1 MSMLPVL
8 SIIAHKL
15 TRNRLLTSSMVSIYV
30 GPENTHWYIH
40 ERLLCYY
47 SPFFSDIF
55 YADNNDPDKQKA
67 KRNKAYGL
75 QDEEDL
81 AFEMLVGWLYSR
93 DIKVP
98 KEEKDVGPLLDL
110 YLLSEKL
117 GIEKLSQ
124 ELVEAV
130 SDFYYQSQTY
140 PSLRRVQHVYAN
152 TEDDNAMREMMVGAV
167 AKLLTTS
174 EKIPAH
180 WASALQRN
188 GQLAVDIIRCIQHW
202 KLEEKSIPD
211 ARDRSSSR
219 GRSVKNGFS
228 AVEREG
234 AESIVTQNTGAASNL
249 GVESLNSDH
258 EHDHDQDQLMQDSQL
273 LKSEFSEA

>member
-1 MSMLPVL
+1 
-8 SIIAHKL
+8 
-15 TRNRLLTSSMVSIYV
+15 MVNIYV

-47 SPFFSDIF
+47 SPFFSEIF
-55 YADNNDPDKQKA
+55 YADDKNPEKQKA
-67 KRNKAYGL
+67 QRNKAYGL
-75 QDEEDL
+75 PDEEDL

-98 KEEKDVGPLLDL
+98 REEKDLGPLLDL

-117 GIEKLSQ
+117 RMERLSH
-124 ELVEAV
+124 ELVEAI
-130 SDFYYQSQTY
+130 SHFYLQTRTY
-140 PSLRRVQHVYAN
+140 PSLRRVQHVYSN
-152 TEDDNAMREMMVGAV
+152 TEEDNEMREMMVGAV

-188 GQLAVDIIRCIQHW
+188 GQLAVDIIRSIQQW
-202 KLEEKSIPD
+202 KIEEKTIPD
-211 ARDRSSSR
+211 ARDRSTSR

-228 AVEREG
+228 AVERSGTDSVE
-234 AESIVTQNTGAASNL
+234 TGKTGGTSNM
-249 GVESLNSDH
+249 GVESVNSDG
-258 EHDHDQDQLMQDSQL
+258 DHDQDHSMQDSSM
-273 LKSEFSEA
+273 LKSEDSEA

>member
-1 MSMLPVL
+1 
-8 SIIAHKL
+8 
-15 TRNRLLTSSMVSIYV
+15 MVSIYV

-47 SPFFSDIF
+47 SPFFADIF
-55 YADNNDPDKQKA
+55 YADDKNPEKQKA
-67 KRNKAYGL
+67 KSRKAYGL

-81 AFEMLVGWLYSR
+81 SFEMLVGWLYSR

-98 KEEKDVGPLLDL
+98 TEEKDVGPLLDL
-110 YLLSEKL
+110 YLLSERL
-117 GIEKLSQ
+117 RMDKLSA
-124 ELVEAV
+124 ELVEAI
-130 SDFYYQSQTY
+130 SHYYYQSQTY

-152 TEDDNAMREMMVGAV
+152 TDDDNEMREMMVGAV

-188 GQLAVDIIRCIQHW
+188 GQLAVDIIRSIQHW
-202 KLEEKSIPD
+202 KINDKDIPD

-219 GRSVKNGFS
+219 GRSSKNGFS

-234 AESIVTQNTGAASNL
+234 GESVETEKTNATSNM
-249 GVESLNSDH
+249 GVESINSDH
-258 EHDHDQDQLMQDSQL
+258 DRDTSMQDSQL
-273 LKSEFSEA
+273 LKSEESEA